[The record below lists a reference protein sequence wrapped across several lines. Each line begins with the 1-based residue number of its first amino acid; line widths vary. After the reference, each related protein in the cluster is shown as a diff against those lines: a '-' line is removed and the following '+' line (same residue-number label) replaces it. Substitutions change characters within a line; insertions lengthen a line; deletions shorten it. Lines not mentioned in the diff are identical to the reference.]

1 MRFTSLF
8 PFLLSLATAV
18 SAAEIGGTFPWRTLQ
33 AEEAE
38 TNAERLKPS
47 RRAGDFAAECVGKSG
62 VRLNRAGDYVEFTAP
77 AAANSIVVRY
87 AIPDAPRGGGEEH
100 TLSGYVDGKHRFD
113 LKLSSRHTWLY
124 GKEHDPVNDPEELK
138 RLPGTV
144 ARRFFDEARLLTGP
158 IPAGAKIR
166 LQKDASD
173 TARYYVIDLIDL
185 EEVPPPIPRPENS
198 LSVKEF
204 GAVGDGLFDDS
215 DAIARCLDAAA
226 KQKKTVYLPPGVYR
240 TSRRFAIDEIAI
252 QGAGMWYTTILN
264 RRDNLAEKSNGV
276 GFQVNGRST
285 LRDFAI
291 HGDGTRR
298 GEESH
303 PLRGDWG
310 KGSLVENLWIEQAE
324 CGVWVG
330 RDNQPGPEEL
340 TVRNC
345 RFRNLLA
352 DGINLCA
359 GTQNSVVENCHARG
373 TGDDSFAIWAA
384 PKGRL
389 ASSNNVIRNCT
400 AEAPWRARCFAIF
413 GGSNNR
419 VENCVGRDT
428 LTSGGL
434 TATTEF
440 DSWPLGGTTVFRN
453 IRLERCGGWF
463 WNGLPYGTIV
473 LRAEKRDYL
482 GEVLFENITAI
493 DNVNTGITVIWGE
506 KNVQK
511 ITFRNVVF
519 DGIGRCGVEIFRDSR
534 GEIKLDNVRFLNNA
548 GPLQI
553 NASADKFRING
564 LPAEQ

>member
-204 GAVGDGLFDDS
+204 GAVGDELFDDS

-264 RRDNLAEKSNGV
+264 RRDNLAEKSNGI

-400 AEAPWRARCFAIF
+400 AEAPWRALLRHLRRQQQP
-413 GGSNNR
+413 GGELRGARHAHQRRSH
-419 VENCVGRDT
+419 RDH
-428 LTSGGL
+428 
-434 TATTEF
+434 
-440 DSWPLGGTTVFRN
+440 R
-453 IRLERCGGWF
+453 IRLLAAGRHHRVPEHPAGAVRRLVLERSALRHDRPAGGKT
-463 WNGLPYGTIV
+463 GLSRRSALRKHHRDRQRQRRHHRHLGRKK
-473 LRAEKRDYL
+473 RAENYL
-482 GEVLFENITAI
+482 PE
-493 DNVNTGITVIWGE
+493 
-506 KNVQK
+506 
-511 ITFRNVVF
+511 
-519 DGIGRCGVEIFRDSR
+519 C
-534 GEIKLDNVRFLNNA
+534 
-548 GPLQI
+548 
-553 NASADKFRING
+553 RI
-564 LPAEQ
+564 